1 MLLEGQLSIF
11 EIETKDKDITDKQQ
25 QKIDEVIKRNTG
37 TEIVTY
43 KSGIVGVI
51 ADYDPKIIVPQRDI
65 TKAFK
70 PSWTKQTYFISK
82 EGEILAIAVG
92 EVR

>member
-11 EIETKDKDITDKQQ
+11 EIETKDKDITEQQ
-25 QKIDEVIKRNTG
+25 QKIDEVVKRNTG
-37 TEIVTY
+37 TEIVIY

-51 ADYDPKIIVPQRDI
+51 ADYDPKVIVPQGDV

>member
-11 EIETKDKDITDKQQ
+11 EIETKDKDITEQQQ
-25 QKIDEVIKRNTG
+25 QKIDEVVKRNTG

-51 ADYDPKIIVPQRDI
+51 ADYDPKVIVPQGDA

-70 PSWTKQTYFISK
+70 PSWAKQTYFINK
-82 EGEILAIAVG
+82 EGKILAIAVG

>member
-11 EIETKDKDITDKQQ
+11 EIETKDKDI
-25 QKIDEVIKRNTG
+25 
-37 TEIVTY
+37 
-43 KSGIVGVI
+43 
-51 ADYDPKIIVPQRDI
+51 
-65 TKAFK
+65 
-70 PSWTKQTYFISK
+70 SK